1 MCTRIYRGTN
11 NVMQPVAPVSKSLK
25 HKTISTA
32 AADEIRSRILCG
44 SFAPGFQLK
53 QEDLAREFGISR
65 IPIREALLLLE
76 SEGLVRI
83 MPHRGAVVV
92 ELSAE
97 EIEELFNM
105 RLLFEPFLLE
115 RSAPHL
121 TSDDFEMLDDILA
134 RYEDSIGKQDV
145 ARWNDLN
152 VEFHLSL
159 YSHARSPRILATV
172 RTLLNECDRHTRI
185 QLSNI
190 EADRK
195 RAMAEH
201 ADMVRLCRAGK
212 FAEAAG
218 LLHAHIDHVRAGLV
232 ELLGKKH
239 EAGEAA

>member
-1 MCTRIYRGTN
+1 
-11 NVMQPVAPVSKSLK
+11 VK
-25 HKTISTA
+25 
-32 AADEIRSRILCG
+32 
-44 SFAPGFQLK
+44 
-53 QEDLAREFGISR
+53 
-65 IPIREALLLLE
+65 
-76 SEGLVRI
+76 I

-92 ELSAE
+92 KLSAD

-105 RLLFEPFLLE
+105 RMLLEPFLLE

-121 TSDDFEMLDDILA
+121 ISDDFEELDNILA

-152 VEFHLSL
+152 VEFHLLL
-159 YSHARSPRILATV
+159 YSHARSPRMLATV
-172 RTLLNECDRHTRI
+172 RSLLNDCDRHTRI

-201 ADMVRLCRAGK
+201 ADMVRFCRAGR
-212 FAEAAG
+212 FSEASA

-232 ELLGKKH
+232 ALLGKQQ
-239 EAGEAA
+239 EAVGAA

>member
-1 MCTRIYRGTN
+1 MVR
-11 NVMQPVAPVSKSLK
+11 PVIPVSKSLK

-32 AADEIRSRILCG
+32 AADEIRNRILSG
-44 SFAPGFQLK
+44 SFAPGFQLR
-53 QEDLAREFGISR
+53 QEELAREFGISR

-92 ELSAE
+92 SLNAE

-105 RLLFEPFLLE
+105 RMLLEPFLLE
-115 RSAPHL
+115 RSGPHL
-121 TSDDFEMLDDILA
+121 TAEDFNELDGILA

-145 ARWNDLN
+145 SSWNDLN
-152 VEFHLSL
+152 VEFHLLL
-159 YSHARSPRILATV
+159 YSHARSPRISATV

-201 ADMVRLCRAGK
+201 ADMVRLCRAGR
-212 FAEAAG
+212 FAEAGG

-232 ELLGKKH
+232 ELLGKKSG
-239 EAGEAA
+239 AVAAA

>member
-1 MCTRIYRGTN
+1 MVRSL
-11 NVMQPVAPVSKSLK
+11 VPVSKGLK

-32 AADEIRSRILCG
+32 AADEIRSRILGG

-53 QEDLAREFGISR
+53 QEDLAQEFGISR

-76 SEGLVRI
+76 SEGLVKI

-92 ELSAE
+92 KLSAE

-105 RLLFEPFLLE
+105 RMLLEPFLLE

-121 TSDDFEMLDDILA
+121 TTDDFEALGNILA

-152 VEFHLSL
+152 VEFHLLL
-159 YSHARSPRILATV
+159 YSHARSPRMLSTV
-172 RTLLNECDRHTRI
+172 HSLLNDCDRHTRI

-190 EADRK
+190 EADRM

-201 ADMVRLCRAGK
+201 ADMVRLCRVGK
-212 FAEAAG
+212 FSEAAA
-218 LLHAHIDHVRAGLV
+218 LLYTHIDHVRGGLV
-232 ELLGKKH
+232 ELLGKKQ
-239 EAGEAA
+239 ETVEAA

>member
-1 MCTRIYRGTN
+1 M
-11 NVMQPVAPVSKSLK
+11 APVSKSLK

-32 AADEIRSRILCG
+32 AADEIRGRILGG

-92 ELSAE
+92 KLNAE

-105 RLLFEPFLLE
+105 RMLLEPFLLE

-121 TSDDFEMLDDILA
+121 SPEDFATLDGILD

-145 ARWNDLN
+145 ASWNDLN
-152 VEFHLSL
+152 VEFHLLL
-159 YSHARSPRILATV
+159 YSHARSPRIVATV

-190 EADRK
+190 EADRA
-195 RAMAEH
+195 RAMTEH
-201 ADMVRLCRAGK
+201 ADMVRLCRGGR
-212 FAEAAG
+212 FAEAAA
-218 LLHAHIDHVRAGLV
+218 LLRAHIDHVRAGLV
-232 ELLGKKH
+232 DLLDDKQKTV
-239 EAGEAA
+239 EAA